1 MGGKIKTPRQSRRAL
16 FRPVATG
23 WQKWDQG
30 EGGAWTLAGEA
41 AEMAGL
47 SPAPGGLIAV
57 PVRRAFSLAVWVPAD
72 DPALFAD
79 LIYTQLELRGLA
91 GRSREATSFAWQEV
105 AREGNEALLHSVV
118 LPANLAPQYWRGS

>member
-1 MGGKIKTPRQSRRAL
+1 MGGKIKTPRQPRRAL
-16 FRPVATG
+16 FRPVAAG

-72 DPALFAD
+72 DPFVPEDVRQHVISGGEVRAHNFSPSGEH
-79 LIYTQLELRGLA
+79 IRSGGLGA
-91 GRSREATSFAWQEV
+91 PPLV
-105 AREGNEALLHSVV
+105 GNE
-118 LPANLAPQYWRGS
+118 